1 MALAWLAA
9 PALAAA
15 TAATP
20 AGSPPAA
27 LLDIVPQSAAGYV
40 VAVDDQLVWA
50 RDPDTPRLPASLTKL
65 LAALV
70 LIDGQWDP
78 QAPVTISTAAAR
90 IEGTRVG
97 LRPGERVRAGDLL
110 TAMLVHSANDAC
122 YALAE
127 QHSGN
132 ARDFVIRMNE
142 RARQLGMA
150 ASAFVNPC
158 GLDEPGQRSTPRD
171 LLALARVAAQ
181 EPEIRRRAGA
191 LRARI
196 QTLGGRKIAFATSN
210 RLLGVDASIV
220 GLKTGFTHGAGEC
233 LIALG
238 ERNGH
243 RVLVV
248 LMRAADRWQG
258 AARLV
263 SLGFARIAQAE
274 LAAHG
279 TAAP

>member
-1 MALAWLAA
+1 MFALTPLRALSEVMSSLAPGAA
-9 PALAAA
+9 PP
-15 TAATP
+15 T
-20 AGSPPAA
+20 A
-27 LLDIVPQSAAGYV
+27 LLAIVPQSAAGYV
-40 VAVDDQLVWA
+40 VAVDDQLLWA

-70 LIDGQWDP
+70 LIDEHWDP
-78 QAPVTISTAAAR
+78 QAPVTISLAAAR

-97 LRPGERVRAGDLL
+97 LLPGERVRAGDLL

-132 ARDFVIRMNE
+132 ARAFVARMNE
-142 RARQLGMA
+142 RARQLGMT

-158 GLDEPGQRSTPRD
+158 GLDEPGQHSTPRD

-196 QTLGGRKIAFATSN
+196 HTLGGRTITFATSN
-210 RLLGVDASIV
+210 HLLGVDASIV
-220 GLKTGFTHGAGEC
+220 GLKTGFTRGAGEC

-248 LMRAADRWQG
+248 LLRAADRWQ
-258 AARLV
+258 AVSRLV
-263 SLGFARIAQAE
+263 SLGFTHIVQAE

-279 TAAP
+279 TSAP